1 MYLKSIEIQGFK
13 SFATKTVFDFHNGIT
28 GIVGPNGSGKSN
40 VADAVR
46 WVLGEQK
53 YTQIR
58 SSGTQDVIFAGTEN
72 RRPVSFA
79 YVAITLDNSDRY
91 LGLDYSEV
99 TVARRVYRSG
109 ESEYLLN
116 GTPCRLKDIHELFYD
131 TGIGQEGYS
140 IIGQGQIDKILS
152 GKPEERRELFDEAAG
167 IVKFK
172 RRKQTTL
179 KKLENEQQNMLRV
192 TDIMNELEHRVGP
205 LAAQAEHARIYLKK
219 KEELK
224 SLDVNLFL
232 REMDRVEREGAS
244 VAEKREI
251 AEAQMSGTK
260 AELDGILHRY
270 EDLDREIQENDSEI
284 SRLQNRIAEADVERE
299 KGEGQINVLREQ
311 IRTIEQSET
320 HVKERLE
327 ELEADIAKRE
337 QAGKEYSKEKAET
350 DALIAETE
358 EEQRDLSDA
367 LKVLQQAAE
376 ESERRIEDGKSEI
389 LSLLD
394 ARAALEGDAQRFNTV
409 IEQAGIRESQLNQ
422 QLLEQ
427 KSIETDVDEKLNK
440 EEKTL
445 TELEL
450 KVHEMEQKQ
459 DEVEGK
465 RQKWSD
471 QTESLESELDI
482 LRQRFH
488 QDSSQLETLRNIA
501 ERYDGY
507 GNAIRRVMERK
518 SDVKGIRGVIADLIR
533 VDKRYETA
541 IETALGGNIRNVVT
555 DDEDTAKQMIAFL
568 KENKYGRVTFLP
580 MNAVSAP
587 DNVPAKKALSE
598 PGVIGTAD
606 TLVDTDEEYGQ
617 IVGYLLGRVLV
628 ADTIDHAVA
637 IAKKYKYSLR
647 IVTLEGESLMPGG
660 SISGGAFK
668 NSSNLLSR
676 TREIE
681 ELEKRVASH
690 ESEERALR
698 ERLEDVRT
706 ADALL
711 ADDQEEI
718 RVSLQDLYIRKN
730 TMQVEVDHLR
740 EEKEQQEAFYRNIRD
755 EIQTLKDTR
764 DETGIDL
771 EQIRMQMERS
781 KERENEITEAND
793 KLSSELAE
801 ARAEADGLQARVSEI
816 AVTLAQMQQ
825 KSDFSKENIARV
837 STEILDL
844 HNMQQEVLLNASN
857 SGQEI
862 RKKEQEI
869 REITEAS
876 EIAASRRETLSGEL
890 NACVLKKEQMTA
902 DHKEFF
908 DKRETMSEEISR
920 LDREI
925 FRLEEQQEKLEH
937 LRETQTDYIWEE
949 YEMTLHEAEKM
960 RDEELPGVTEM
971 RKRISGVRGEI
982 RELGDVNVNA
992 IEEYKE
998 VSERYEFYKT
1008 QYEDLEQAERTLQ
1021 DIIEDLD
1028 DGMKKQFSE
1037 KFEDIQKEFDH
1048 TFKEL
1053 FGGGTG
1059 TLELTIDESHD
1070 ILDCGIGI
1078 IAQPPGKKL
1087 QNMMQ
1092 LSGGE
1097 KALTAIALLFTIQN
1111 LKPSPFC
1118 LLDEIEAA
1126 LDDSNV
1132 GRYAKYLQKL
1142 TKNTQFIVIT
1152 HRRGTM
1158 NVADRLY
1165 GITMQEKG
1173 VSALVSVDLID
1184 KELDD

>member
-53 YTQIR
+53 VRQLR
-58 SSGTQDVIFAGTEN
+58 STGMQDVIFAGTEN

-79 YVAITLDNSDRY
+79 YVAITLDNSDHY

-140 IIGQGQIDKILS
+140 IIGQGQIDQILS

-179 KKLENEQQNMLRV
+179 KKLENEQQNMLRI
-192 TDIMNELEHRVGP
+192 TDIMSELEQRVGP
-205 LAAQAEHARIYLKK
+205 LAKQAEHARIYLKK
-219 KEELK
+219 KEELR
-224 SLDVNLFL
+224 SLEVNVFL
-232 REMDRVEREGAS
+232 HEMDRVDREGTS
-244 VAEKREI
+244 VAEKYEI
-251 AEAQMSGTK
+251 ADNQMNETK
-260 AELDGILHRY
+260 AELDGILLRY
-270 EDLDREIQENDSEI
+270 EDLDREIQNNDAEI
-284 SRLQNRIAEADVERE
+284 SRLQSRIAENDLERE
-299 KGEGQINVLREQ
+299 KGEGRINVLREQ
-311 IRTIEQSET
+311 ILAIEQSEA

-327 ELEADIAKRE
+327 GLEADIAKR
-337 QAGKEYSKEKAET
+337 QQTGQEYSDEKAET
-350 DALIAETE
+350 DALIE
-358 EEQRDLSDA
+358 ESQEEVRDLSDA
-367 LKVLQQAAE
+367 LKLLQQT
-376 ESERRIEDGKSEI
+376 SSDLERKIDSGSREI

-394 ARAALEGDAQRFNTV
+394 ARAALEGNQQRCNTV
-409 IEQAGIRESQLNQ
+409 IEQADIRKAQLNQ
-422 QLLEQ
+422 QMLEQ
-427 KSIETDVDEKLNK
+427 KSTGKDVEEQLSKEKKSLADM
-440 EEKTL
+440 EK
-445 TELEL
+445 
-450 KVHEMEQKQ
+450 KVREMEKKQ
-459 DEVEGK
+459 HEVEEK
-465 RQKWSD
+465 RQKWGE
-471 QTESLESELDI
+471 QIEELDTELGS
-482 LRQRFH
+482 LRRSLLK
-488 QDSSQLETLRNIA
+488 DSSNLETLRNIA

-518 SDVKGIRGVIADLIR
+518 SDTKGIRGVTADLIR

-541 IETALGGNIRNVVT
+541 VETALGGNIRNVVT
-555 DDEDTAKQMIAFL
+555 DDEETAKQMIAYL
-568 KENKYGRVTFLP
+568 KENHYGRVTFLP
-580 MNAVSAP
+580 MTAVSAP
-587 DNVPAKKALSE
+587 GNVPAKKALAE
-598 PGVIGTAD
+598 KGVIGLAD
-606 TLVDTDEEYGQ
+606 TLVEADAEYAG

-628 ADTIDHAVA
+628 VDTIDHAVA
-637 IAKKYKYSLR
+637 IAKKYNYSLR

-676 TREIE
+676 SREIE
-681 ELEKRVASH
+681 ELEKQVAAH
-690 ESEERALR
+690 ESEEQALK

-718 RVSLQDLYIRKN
+718 RASLQDLYIRKN
-730 TMQVEVDHLR
+730 TLQVKVDHLR
-740 EEKEQQEAFYRNIRD
+740 EDGRQQEEFYRNIRE
-755 EIQTLKDTR
+755 EIQALEDSKS
-764 DETGIDL
+764 ETAVDL
-771 EQIRMQMERS
+771 EQIRIQLEHSRQRE
-781 KERENEITEAND
+781 KEINEANGKLAGELD
-793 KLSSELAE
+793 KTQAE
-801 ARAEADGLQARVSEI
+801 AEELKGKVSEI
-816 AVTLAQMQQ
+816 TVTLAQLRQ
-825 KSDFSKENIARV
+825 KSDFSQENITRV
-837 STEILDL
+837 AAEILDL
-844 HNMQQEVLLNASN
+844 HSMQQEVLLNASN

-862 RKKEQEI
+862 RNKEQEI
-869 REITEAS
+869 EDITEAGKT
-876 EIAASRRETLSGEL
+876 AAKERGEL
-890 NACVLKKEQMTA
+890 SVKLDDCVSKKEQMTA

-908 DKRETMSEEISR
+908 DKREAMSQEISR

-925 FRLEEQQEKLEH
+925 FRLKDQQEKLEN
-937 LRETQTDYIWEE
+937 LRETQTDYMWEE
-949 YEMTLHEAEKM
+949 YELTRHEAEKM
-960 RDEELPGVTEM
+960 RDDELPGVTEL
-971 RKRISGVRGEI
+971 RRRISGVRGEI
-982 RELGDVNVNA
+982 RKLGDVNVNA
-992 IEEYKE
+992 IEEYKS
-998 VSERYEFYKT
+998 VSERYEFYKG
-1008 QYEDLEQAERTLQ
+1008 QYEDIEQAERTLK
-1021 DIIEDLD
+1021 DIIANLD
-1028 DGMKKQFSE
+1028 EGMEKQFSE
-1037 KFEDIQKEFDH
+1037 KFEDIRKEFDR
-1048 TFKEL
+1048 TFREL

-1059 TLELTIDESHD
+1059 TLKLALDENHD
-1070 ILDCGIGI
+1070 ILECGIGI

-1097 KALTAIALLFTIQN
+1097 KALTAIALLFAIQN

-1126 LDDSNV
+1126 LDDPNV
-1132 GRYAKYLQKL
+1132 VRYARYLQKL
-1142 TKNTQFIVIT
+1142 SKNTQFIVIT

-1158 NVADRLY
+1158 NAADRLY

-1184 KELDD
+1184 KELE